1 MLTDGTL
8 VLTKL
13 WEKQN
18 DRSIVKRRQSNHLA
32 LGHSRIAFTY
42 SLDSG
47 DHHLHHLCDKG
58 VLMTNEQI
66 ANRIPYLEMLA
77 RQYESLLTTGGMTEE
92 EYKLS
97 IKEINDEIDILE
109 EMAEENKRRERFDQ
123 MMGNPL
129 KALGELFK

>member
-1 MLTDGTL
+1 
-8 VLTKL
+8 
-13 WEKQN
+13 
-18 DRSIVKRRQSNHLA
+18 
-32 LGHSRIAFTY
+32 
-42 SLDSG
+42 
-47 DHHLHHLCDKG
+47 
-58 VLMTNEQI
+58 MTNEQI

-97 IKEINDEIDILE
+97 IKEISDEIDILE
-109 EMAEENKRRERFDQ
+109 EMAEENNRREKFDQ

>member
-1 MLTDGTL
+1 
-8 VLTKL
+8 
-13 WEKQN
+13 
-18 DRSIVKRRQSNHLA
+18 
-32 LGHSRIAFTY
+32 
-42 SLDSG
+42 
-47 DHHLHHLCDKG
+47 
-58 VLMTNEQI
+58 MTNEQI
-66 ANRIPYLEMLA
+66 ANRIPYLQMLA

-97 IKEINDEIDILE
+97 IKEISDEIDILE

>member
-1 MLTDGTL
+1 
-8 VLTKL
+8 
-13 WEKQN
+13 
-18 DRSIVKRRQSNHLA
+18 
-32 LGHSRIAFTY
+32 
-42 SLDSG
+42 
-47 DHHLHHLCDKG
+47 
-58 VLMTNEQI
+58 MTNEQI

-129 KALGELFK
+129 KVIEGWFR